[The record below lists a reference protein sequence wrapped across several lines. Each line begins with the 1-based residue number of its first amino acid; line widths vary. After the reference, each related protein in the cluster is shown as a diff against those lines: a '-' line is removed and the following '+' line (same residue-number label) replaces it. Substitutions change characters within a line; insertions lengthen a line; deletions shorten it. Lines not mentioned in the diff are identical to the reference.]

1 MLEVPVPAGEA
12 FSRGQRQRIDRA
24 IVTAQ
29 EQCGL
34 RFSVYVGAVDGDL
47 RERTRAMLAACGA
60 DQARTVQIAIDPA
73 ARQLEVVSGTQAAG
87 QLSDHGASLGAM
99 SMTTSF
105 LGGDLAGG
113 IVDGLRTMA
122 EHAATPRILH
132 ADQP

>member
-1 MLEVPVPAGEA
+1 VPAGEA
-12 FSRGQRQRIDRA
+12 FSHGQRQRIDRA

-47 RERTRAMLAACGA
+47 RERARAMLSAAGA
-60 DQARTVQIAIDPA
+60 DQSRTVQITVDPA
-73 ARQLEVVSGTQAAG
+73 ARRLEVVTGEQAAR

-122 EHAATPRILH
+122 EHAAALRILH
-132 ADQP
+132 TDQP

>member
-1 MLEVPVPAGEA
+1 MPAGEA

-29 EQCGL
+29 QQCGL
-34 RFSVYVGAVDGDL
+34 RFSVYVGAVAGDL
-47 RERTRAMLAACGA
+47 RERARAMLSAAGA
-60 DQARTVQIAIDPA
+60 EQSRTVQVTIDPA
-73 ARQLEVVSGTQAAG
+73 ARQLELVTGQQAAA

-105 LGGDLAGG
+105 LNGDLAGG

-122 EHAATPRILH
+122 EHAAALRVLH
-132 ADQP
+132 TDQP